1 MKKYKKI
8 IFVCEDN
15 TCRSVM
21 AEAIMNGFKNS
32 LKGGQELT
40 VVSRGLVVL
49 FPEPMNPKAVAIL
62 KSRQLE
68 PSHAHSIPLLEE
80 DLTEE
85 TLVIAMTEA
94 ECLSVAEKFGTVAD
108 ITTVRGFVGQ
118 SGDLEEP
125 HGSLPDY
132 GMFFEHLDLLVKM
145 VAQALLKEIGEEL
158 SEEEDSE
165 VPAGEAETG
174 EAGSGEEESPEE
186 PSEEGEAGRELTD
199 GNETVEEPSGGM
211 EADRE
216 LSDERKADR
225 KLSK

>member
-32 LKGGQELT
+32 LKGGQELA

-68 PSHAHSIPLLEE
+68 PTHEHSISLLAE
-80 DLTEE
+80 DLTED

-94 ECLSVAEKFGTVAD
+94 ECLSVAEQFGTVAD
-108 ITTVRGFVGQ
+108 ITTVRRFVGQ

-125 HGSLPDY
+125 HGSLSDY

-145 VAQALLKEIGEEL
+145 VAQALLKEI
-158 SEEEDSE
+158 
-165 VPAGEAETG
+165 A
-174 EAGSGEEESPEE
+174 EE
-186 PSEEGEAGRELTD
+186 PSKEENEDFTGEIE
-199 GNETVEEPSGGM
+199 SGG
-211 EADRE
+211 
-216 LSDERKADR
+216 ERSNEKEDDLIIPAE
-225 KLSK
+225 